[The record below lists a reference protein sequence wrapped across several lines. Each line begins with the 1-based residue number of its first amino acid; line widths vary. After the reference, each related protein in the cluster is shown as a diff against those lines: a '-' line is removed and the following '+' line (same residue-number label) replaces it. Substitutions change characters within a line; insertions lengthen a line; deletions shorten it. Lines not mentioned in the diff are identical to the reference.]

1 MWLIYSIAAAP
12 AHGLA
17 AVIPRQSSFG
27 QTEDVPATHI
37 ATFLFPAELEHKQLK
52 TPTVYSKLDTTCKH
66 LLMINKGCQNTSACE
81 EKFTAVFET

>member
-1 MWLIYSIAAAP
+1 MAHIYSIAAAP

-27 QTEDVPATHI
+27 HLKMCQPLTNI
-37 ATFLFPAELEHKQLK
+37 CFQLNWSTNNCNK

-66 LLMINKGCQNTSACE
+66 LLMINNGCQNTSACE